1 MGTKIAAVDSNLVAA
16 YKEVKLFALLPQVCP
31 QDFYQKTTSDF
42 YRTFS
47 INGLKI
53 LTYSFTI

>member
-31 QDFYQKTTSDF
+31 QDFY
-42 YRTFS
+42 
-47 INGLKI
+47 
-53 LTYSFTI
+53 